1 MREPRRVNVVHV
13 DFCINKAS
21 SGALELMRGRGGL
34 QWFMI
39 LSKKT
44 VRFGHSVYKHGFKL
58 RSTRDPQQK
67 DCAVFGHSVY
77 ESWVQFV
84 KHQRPTAKRPCG
96 LWSQCLRVMGSNRR
110 EAPETHSK
118 MTVRSLVTVSTS
130 HGFKPP

>member
-44 VRFGHSVYKHGFKL
+44 
-58 RSTRDPQQK
+58 
-67 DCAVFGHSVY
+67 AVWSQCLQA
-77 ESWVQFV
+77 WVQIA
-84 KHQRPTAKRPCG
+84 KHQRPTAKRLCG
-96 LWSQCLRVMGSNRR
+96 LWSQCLRVMGSIC

-118 MTVRSLVTVSTS
+118 KTVRSLVTVSTS